1 MVIKSRAYVGAQPFQ
16 PPKDS
21 PRFEADSL
29 RRTEIRFTQFDF
41 ILADVFG
48 EAREIIIEGTNLG
61 AFIEGTNLGASFTDL
76 VVGYRADLEIDH
88 TLTYDREYELPR

>member
-1 MVIKSRAYVGAQPFQ
+1 MVIKSRAYVGAQLFQ

-21 PRFEADSL
+21 PRFEANSL

-48 EAREIIIEGTNLG
+48 EAMEII
-61 AFIEGTNLGASFTDL
+61 IEGTNLGASFTDL

-88 TLTYDREYELPR
+88 TLTDDREYELPR